1 MMNKSDIKKLLSE
14 IEADNAAELRRAKK
28 AHIFSAEHR
37 KNISEAFYGKN
48 EPMSFSMCRRRIPL
62 PLAVLIILL
71 SVLMIVGCGLLI
83 YQTFKFVP
91 NLGIVP
97 GENVVIY
104 GTDAPISLKKVDVT
118 NVSYVENDG
127 RGELYIQLNS
137 KYYSY
142 IGNFSV
148 FADGAPVDFEVKEE
162 WGRNNLR
169 FYTLAASVALKSYD
183 ITLSYKGYFE
193 DEYSASVTLKNMSD
207 ESYKLLSAWPVIDG
221 IELKML
227 PADSVNKIF
236 ELDVDLPEN
245 TGFAIT
251 DFNIYNDKGEVKGGF
266 NPEGS
271 SFYVCKGELFGSV
284 TKIEINEVK
293 ISKYLGE
300 AGDITVPVP
309 KDGAA
314 LGVDIPLV
322 TLDGY
327 RDALT
332 EVRREGDFVYLTR
345 KITRAENTLVT
356 ACDVTVRMPDDD
368 IAHMSEKYVRDG
380 GTEIVYKIWVREG
393 TETFIFRVQE
403 YTYTLSG
410 KEPLGVIRIEK

>member
-1 MMNKSDIKKLLSE
+1 MNDIEIKKLLFE
-14 IEADNAAELRRAKK
+14 IEGDNSRELGLHKNAHVFSRR
-28 AHIFSAEHR
+28 HR
-37 KNISEAFYGKN
+37 KNIEKALYGENEALNFA
-48 EPMSFSMCRRRIPL
+48 PCSRRLPL
-62 PLAVLIILL
+62 PLAIALL
-71 SVLMIVGCGLLI
+71 LLALLTIVGCGMLI

-104 GTDAPISLKKVDVT
+104 GTDETISLTKVDVT
-118 NVSYVENDG
+118 NVSYVENG
-127 RGELYIQLNS
+127 RDSALYIQLNS
-137 KYYSY
+137 KNYSY

-148 FADGAPVDFEVKEE
+148 FAGGVPVDFEVREE

-169 FYTLAASVALKSYD
+169 FYTLAANVALKSYD
-183 ITLSYKGYFE
+183 ITLSYKGFFD

-221 IELKML
+221 IELRML

-245 TGFAIT
+245 TDFAIT
-251 DFNIYNDKGEVKGGF
+251 DFNIYNDKGEVNGGF

-271 SFYVCKGELFGSV
+271 SFYVCKGELYGSV
-284 TKIEINEVK
+284 TKIDINEVK
-293 ISKYLGE
+293 ISKYLGK
-300 AGDITVPVP
+300 AGDLQLPVP

-314 LGVDIPLV
+314 QKINIPLV
-322 TLDGY
+322 LLDGY
-327 RDALT
+327 YDRFT
-332 EVRREGDFVYLTR
+332 NMVREGDYVYLTR
-345 KITRAENTLVT
+345 KITRAEDTLVT
-356 ACDVTVRMPDDD
+356 ACDVTVRMPDD
-368 IAHMSEKYVRDG
+368 ATSHMSSKYVSEDG
-380 GTEIVYKIWVREG
+380 SEITYKIWVDTKAESF
-393 TETFIFRVQE
+393 TFRVQD